1 MTPDE
6 YIINLR
12 QYTKDM
18 ISDFEDQLETYREGK
33 MIACIA
39 HAESTLAAY
48 KDVLSHIE
56 IYYDENY

>member
-1 MTPDE
+1 MTSDE
-6 YIINLR
+6 YIIRLR

-18 ISDFEDQLETYREGK
+18 ISDFEDQLETYIEGK

-48 KDVLSHIE
+48 KDILNHIE
-56 IYYDENY
+56 TVYYGE

>member
-18 ISDFEDQLETYREGK
+18 ISDFEDQLETYKEES
-33 MIACIA
+33 MLQSIA
-39 HAESTLAAY
+39 HAESTLEAY
-48 KDVLSHIE
+48 KHIKP
-56 IYYDENY
+56 Y